1 MTLKN
6 FPGRLLILLACLLS
20 SLRADEPAPL
30 VVAHRGASHSAPE
43 NTLASFK
50 LAWEEGADAIEG
62 DFFLT
67 KDQQIVCTHD
77 KSTKRLNKEKQNLTV
92 AQSTLKELQSLDVG
106 SWKNEKWKGER
117 MPTLSEVM
125 ATVPDGKKIY
135 IEVKCGP
142 EIVPLLK
149 KAIEAGNLKPAQIC
163 IISFQDKVI
172 AQCKLAMPYLK
183 AYWLCS
189 FKKDKKTGEIKPST
203 ARVMQTL
210 KTIKAD
216 GFSCGD
222 NESLTRETLNDI
234 RSAGYETH
242 CWTVNDPNRAKELA
256 KWGMRS
262 ITTDR
267 PAAIRK
273 GLGLKKDD

>member
-1 MTLKN
+1 MTFKN
-6 FPGRLLILLACLLS
+6 ILSRSLIPLACLLS
-20 SLRADEPAPL
+20 SLNAFEPTPL
-30 VVAHRGASHSAPE
+30 VVAHRGASHAAPE
-43 NTLASFK
+43 NTLAAFK
-50 LAWEEGADAIEG
+50 LAWQEGADAIEG

-67 KDQQIVCTHD
+67 KDRKIVCTHD
-77 KSTKRLNKEKQNLTV
+77 KSTKRLNKEQRNLDV
-92 AQSTLKELQSLDVG
+92 SKSTLKELQTLDVG
-106 SWKNEKWKGER
+106 SWKNEKWAGQR
-117 MPTLSEVM
+117 MPTLTDVM

-142 EIVPLLK
+142 EIVPFLK
-149 KAIEAGNLKPAQIC
+149 SAIEAGKLKPAQIC
-163 IISFQDKVI
+163 IISFQEKVI
-172 AQCKLAMPYLK
+172 QKCKLAMPHLK
-183 AYWLCS
+183 AFWLCS
-189 FKKDKKTGEIKPST
+189 FKRDKNTSEVKPTT
-203 ARVMQTL
+203 AHVMNTL

-222 NESLTRETLNDI
+222 NGSLTEATLNGI

-273 GLGLKKDD
+273 GLGLKNGG